1 MPPSS
6 QISTVGS
13 PVSKKVQA
21 LQVSGESSFS
31 RMLRLASH
39 IPQLISLGRGDPDV
53 PTPAHIVEASIAA
66 LQSRHIN
73 YTPPAGLP
81 ELRTAIAAKLKTEN
95 GLEYDPATEIIV
107 TTGAQE
113 AISVIMQTLLD
124 PGDEVLLPD
133 PYYTVYEMAIGLSGG
148 MVVHVPTAAERD
160 FEVLAAD
167 IAARITSRTRL
178 VVLVSPNN
186 PTGGIISAATLAKIA
201 EVVQQHNLV
210 VISDE
215 LYEKIIFDGAD
226 SPSIAR
232 LPGMRQRTLII
243 NGFSKAYCM
252 TGFRVG
258 YLAGPAALVQA
269 MLEPHHTLNICAP
282 TISQRAA
289 LAALQG
295 NQECVAE
302 IVDIFA
308 KRRRVLL
315 DSLTGVGI
323 PYPHPSGAFFAFADI
338 RATGM
343 TSADFAVKVLNE
355 AGVLVFPGTQYGP
368 GGEGFL
374 RISYLAEIPAIEQA
388 VEKLG
393 QVYRSAI
400 IEKENK

>member
-1 MPPSS
+1 MTQTS
-6 QISTVGS
+6 QIPTTNS
-13 PVSKKVQA
+13 PISKKIQA
-21 LQVSGESSFS
+21 LHGGAESSFT
-31 RMLRLASH
+31 RMLRLASGV
-39 IPQLISLGRGDPDV
+39 PNLISLGRGDPDV
-53 PTPAHIVEASIAA
+53 PTPAHIVQAAIEA
-66 LQSRHIN
+66 LQTRRVN

-81 ELRTAIAAKLKTEN
+81 ELREAIAAKLKTEN
-95 GLEYDPATEIIV
+95 SLTYDPATEIIV
-107 TTGAQE
+107 TNGAQE

-133 PYYTVYEMAIGLSGG
+133 PYYTVYEMAIGLAGG
-148 MVVHVPTAAERD
+148 VVVRVPTLAERD
-160 FEVLAAD
+160 FEVQATH
-167 IAARITSRTRL
+167 IEARITPRTRL

-186 PTGGIISAATLAKIA
+186 PTGGIISAATLAQVAEIA
-201 EVVQQHNLV
+201 QRHNLI

-215 LYEKIIFDGAD
+215 LYEKIIFDGAEA
-226 SPSIAR
+226 PSIAR
-232 LPGMRQRTLII
+232 LPGMQERTIII

-258 YLAGPAALVQA
+258 YLAGPAVLAQA
-269 MLEPHHTLNICAP
+269 MLEPHHTINICAP

-295 NQECVAE
+295 SQDCVTE

-315 DSLTGVGI
+315 DSLTQAGI
-323 PYPHPSGAFFAFADI
+323 PHPHPAGAFFAFADI
-338 RATGM
+338 RASGM

-368 GGEGFL
+368 SGEGFL

-388 VEKLG
+388 VAKLG
-393 QVYRSAI
+393 QVYRSVVSCQ
-400 IEKENK
+400 